1 MHLATPKFKGE
12 NEPGVV
18 EGEKETNEDTN
29 LCKDIESI
37 DVGPTNFLRPD
48 SPTLDGGSGLKE
60 VSMWNTYAK
69 VANNKGST
77 SSSMYKSPRS
87 CEVMMEAASTCELAK
102 NIGIG
107 FGKEENGMLSK
118 MVILDGRDK
127 SELEKLGRRMGDQ

>member
-1 MHLATPKFKGE
+1 
-12 NEPGVV
+12 
-18 EGEKETNEDTN
+18 
-29 LCKDIESI
+29 
-37 DVGPTNFLRPD
+37 
-48 SPTLDGGSGLKE
+48 
-60 VSMWNTYAK
+60 MWNTYAK
-69 VANNKGST
+69 VANTKGST